1 MSDYQK
7 EPSAWQWSRGADVL
21 VLILLLALLIVAG
34 ALAQAGMKV
43 LALLIFGV
51 VGSIFVALIIHAAT
65 AGRRF
70 GKPPRR

>member
-1 MSDYQK
+1 MPEHPK

-21 VLILLLALLIVAG
+21 MLVLLLVLLTLAG
-34 ALAQAGMKV
+34 GLAQAGMAV
-43 LALLIFGV
+43 LALLLLGV
-51 VGSIFVALIIHAAT
+51 AGSIFVALIIHAAT